1 MESNNNLL
9 ESKILEISNGDV
21 VKKKKNYYMPVFLMI
36 LGLCLVMFN
45 VQSQSVEAD
54 KINTVLFFVGA
65 IAFVAGAAFMFLQ
78 KEQYLHKP
86 SGKILKKDQV
96 YFNVNDLDKLKRLY
110 AEEKFDEMAN
120 LKKGIDSGCMITFIG
135 SVDAGVYYS
144 QLLKYEPYTFVPCSD
159 AVRHSGETNSKIKVL
174 IDAKC

>member
-21 VKKKKNYYMPVFLMI
+21 VKKKKNYYIPVFLMI

-65 IAFVAGAAFMFLQ
+65 IAIVAGAAFMFLQ

-86 SGKILKKDQV
+86 SGKILKKSHGLCCFYV
-96 YFNVNDLDKLKRLY
+96 LFLCVVWLSASYPAAVAMSR
-110 AEEKFDEMAN
+110 N
-120 LKKGIDSGCMITFIG
+120 LTIRYLPIECRG
-135 SVDAGVYYS
+135 
-144 QLLKYEPYTFVPCSD
+144 
-159 AVRHSGETNSKIKVL
+159 
-174 IDAKC
+174 